1 MLLAERPIRTGD
13 LVDIGG
19 VVGTVESIGLRSTRI
34 RTPDNFHIIVPNAS
48 FLESNVVNWTHEDP
62 MLRLRVKIGVA
73 YGSPTRKVEELLIQ
87 AAAEHPRCRNSPTPT
102 AIFSDFGDSALLF
115 EVRFW
120 IRYDEQTD
128 RAGIQS
134 DVRYRIDE
142 LFAEAGIIIAFP
154 QLDVHVDVSD
164 RARDNS

>member
-1 MLLAERPIRTGD
+1 
-13 LVDIGG
+13 
-19 VVGTVESIGLRSTRI
+19 
-34 RTPDNFHIIVPNAS
+34 
-48 FLESNVVNWTHEDP
+48 
-62 MLRLRVKIGVA
+62 
-73 YGSPTRKVEELLIQ
+73 
-87 AAAEHPRCRNSPTPT
+87 PT

-142 LFAEAGIIIAFP
+142 LFGEAGITIAFP

-164 RARDNS
+164 RDRGNS